1 MKASLTLTS
10 SRKPD
15 GTVVLT
21 AEGEIDMT
29 NSADFATA
37 IEEALPDATGSLVVD
52 LTEVDYLDSAG
63 LTVLLNTAD
72 RVEIIA
78 TPLLAPV
85 LTICGLTELTKVHG
99 IEQAERTS

>member
-1 MKASLTLTS
+1 MKASLTLAP

-29 NSADFATA
+29 NSADFAAA
-37 IEEALPDATGSLVVD
+37 IESALTDAIGLLVVD
-52 LTEVDYLDSAG
+52 LTEVEYLDSAG
-63 LTVLLNTAD
+63 VTVLLNNAEHL
-72 RVEIIA
+72 EIIA

-85 LTICGLTELTKVHG
+85 LTICGLTELTKVRG
-99 IEQAERTS
+99 IERAERTS